1 MTDILQ
7 ILEEIKMILFNIKD
21 DTDLRIKMKE
31 TVRIFA
37 GFCDKIPGLSYP
49 DISTDRLQ
57 DAAYRNGRVHIC
69 CKKYL
74 GDHGSSCGLSVS
86 TGYGNRS
93 IVIFHKLP

>member
-57 DAAYRNGRVHIC
+57 DAAYRNGRVI
-69 CKKYL
+69 
-74 GDHGSSCGLSVS
+74 SAARS
-86 TGYGNRS
+86 TS
-93 IVIFHKLP
+93 EIMEVVVVFP

>member
-49 DISTDRLQ
+49 DISTDRTSEIME
-57 DAAYRNGRVHIC
+57 V
-69 CKKYL
+69 
-74 GDHGSSCGLSVS
+74 V
-86 TGYGNRS
+86 
-93 IVIFHKLP
+93 VVFP

>member
-37 GFCDKIPGLSYP
+37 GFCDKIPGLSYRIFP
-49 DISTDRLQ
+49 PIVFRMPPTEMVGSIS
-57 DAAYRNGRVHIC
+57 AAR
-69 CKKYL
+69 
-74 GDHGSSCGLSVS
+74 S
-86 TGYGNRS
+86 TS
-93 IVIFHKLP
+93 EIMEVVVVFP

>member
-57 DAAYRNGRVHIC
+57 DAAYRNGCPKSSARVSIGIF
-69 CKKYL
+69 L
-74 GDHGSSCGLSVS
+74 PTASISSGLLLLIAAV
-86 TGYGNRS
+86 
-93 IVIFHKLP
+93 

>member
-49 DISTDRLQ
+49 PIVFRMPPTEMVGSIS
-57 DAAYRNGRVHIC
+57 AAR
-69 CKKYL
+69 
-74 GDHGSSCGLSVS
+74 S
-86 TGYGNRS
+86 TS
-93 IVIFHKLP
+93 EIMEVVVVFP